1 MIIEKIRRPFLL
13 FLLFVILLGSFVASI
28 AFNVVWQSLQ
38 LVNDPLH
45 AALEAFGG
53 MAAIA
58 MATLLLQL
66 HQDRK
71 RENGEYFLLSMGF
84 MMMGILDTCHAVS
97 IFGYGFILL
106 RSLASLC
113 GSLWFALVW
122 LPSHYRQ
129 ITKVKTT
136 HWAIVTVSILLGAV
150 ILKYRNFFP
159 LMIVDGHF
167 TPFVIGINVL
177 SGIFFIAAALYF
189 LIEFLHT
196 SKKESYLFTCMFLL
210 LGLSALESQIS
221 AIWSYDWW
229 FWHVQRCLAC
239 TVVLYYIFKT
249 FLRISEELKKSNEHL
264 EKRIVERTAELSNEV
279 AERKRY
285 GSERNAVITQ
295 LQDAFDRIKNLTGLL
310 PTCSSCKNI
319 RNAEGNWV
327 QMELYIQEHS
337 NARFSHGLCPHCAKN
352 LYPEVFDKMLELDSP
367 QPDKRHSL

>member
-1 MIIEKIRRPFLL
+1 MIIGKIRRPFLL
-13 FLLFVILLGSFVASI
+13 FLLLIVLFGSFIISFACNTI
-28 AFNVVWQSLQ
+28 WHNLQ
-38 LVNDPLH
+38 LMNDPLH

-58 MATLLLQL
+58 MALLLLQL

-97 IFGYGFILL
+97 NFGYGFILL

-113 GSLWFALVW
+113 GSIWFALVW
-122 LPSHYRQ
+122 LPSRFRP
-129 ITKVKTT
+129 ITNIKTT

-159 LMIVDGHF
+159 LMIMDGHF
-167 TPFVIGINVL
+167 TPFAIGINVL
-177 SGIFFIAAALYF
+177 SGILSIAAALYF
-189 LIEFLHT
+189 LCEFLRT
-196 SKKESYLFTCMFLL
+196 NKKESYFFTCMLL
-210 LGLSALESQIS
+210 MLGLSGLEFQFSM
-221 AIWSYDWW
+221 IWSYDWW
-229 FWHVQRCLAC
+229 FWHVQRCLAYA
-239 TVVLYYIFKT
+239 VVLYYIFEM

-264 EKRIVERTAELSNEV
+264 EKRIAERTIELSNEI

-285 GSERNAVITQ
+285 GSERDAVFTQ
-295 LQDAFDRIKNLTGLL
+295 LQDAFDQIKTLSGLL

-327 QMELYIQEHS
+327 QMERYIQEHS
-337 NARFSHGLCPHCAKN
+337 NARFSHGLCPQCAKK
-352 LYPEVFDKMLELDSP
+352 LYPEVFDKM
-367 QPDKRHSL
+367 